1 MLFISN
7 SVQDTFDIAAKLANG
22 FVGGEIVLLEGE
34 LGAGKTTFAKGI
46 AKALGIKEEI
56 TSPTFVLLKEY
67 QGRLKLYH
75 FDLYRIEDAQELEEL
90 GFEDYLYQEN
100 SVSLIEWNKFKKLP
114 LPPIYVKIDRVD
126 DNIRRIEIT

>member
-56 TSPTFVLLKEY
+56 TSPTFC
-67 QGRLKLYH
+67 
-75 FDLYRIEDAQELEEL
+75 FA
-90 GFEDYLYQEN
+90 
-100 SVSLIEWNKFKKLP
+100 
-114 LPPIYVKIDRVD
+114 
-126 DNIRRIEIT
+126 